1 MFLDGIVV
9 FVLSVLISTVLRS
22 EQCAG
27 IRISLFI
34 FIFLTAIGS
43 SGGGG
48 GGAFDG
54 KVCLILFVSEVDV
67 LRFPDVV
74 VELISLSLSQR
85 QRMCGQAGGSSGRC
99 QQLSAR

>member
-1 MFLDGIVV
+1 MLEMMAHPNVPYLFFRHFLTFVLMLLDGIVV
-9 FVLSVLISTVLRS
+9 FVLSVLVSTVLRS
-22 EQCAG
+22 GQCAG

-54 KVCLILFVSEVDV
+54 KVCLILFVSEVDL

-74 VELISLSLSQR
+74 VELVTV
-85 QRMCGQAGGSSGRC
+85 
-99 QQLSAR
+99 